1 MPQITLKTNN
11 NKENKMPAIM
21 NLRDDIFWRQ

>member
-11 NKENKMPAIM
+11 NKENKMQAIM